1 MMGTRTYGRL
11 WLDGDAWKM
20 QCEPHVALWAKRIFQ
35 RIPASAQGVFSL
47 SNTPAVCRDLEW
59 MLQRFPLEVD
69 HPQQLAA
76 GAKSH
81 VDRIAR
87 LDRLIDP
94 NYKPRSFELAV
105 RPRDYQ
111 RRAAEVYLANGS
123 LLLADD
129 VGLGKTC
136 SAICSLTEAATLP
149 AIVVCMAHLPHQ
161 WEREINRFAPDL
173 KTHVLTKGTPY
184 ELPKFMGR
192 GPDVLL
198 CSYHKLAGWANVLSE
213 YCNSVIFDEVQEL
226 RRGTDT
232 NKGAAA
238 KEVADN
244 VDYRIGLS
252 ATPIYNFGGEIFNI
266 IDILSPGA
274 LGSFEEFSRE
284 WCVGHVDK
292 LRLKDPTAFGA
303 WLKESHLMLRRT
315 RRDVGR
321 ELPPLS
327 TVVHHV
333 DSDEKAMKA
342 IEGKA
347 GELARLILSETE
359 SVRGAKMQAAEEFNA
374 LLRQATGI
382 AKAPYVAAFVDM
394 VIQSGEPVVLFGWH
408 RAVYEIWREKLKHH
422 NPVIYTGSESAGQKE
437 AAARAFI
444 AGDTNLLIISL
455 RSGAGLDGLQQ
466 RCRTVVY
473 GELDWSPGVHEQCTG
488 RVARDGQP
496 DPVAE
501 YYLLSDSGVD
511 PFIAETLGLKRSQI
525 DGIRGGKEVG
535 PQRMDSSS
543 VLKKLAEVYLRRA
556 R

>member
-1 MMGTRTYGRL
+1 MQTRTYGRL
-11 WLDGDAWKM
+11 WLEGDSWKM
-20 QCEPHVALWAKRIFQ
+20 KCEPHVALWAKRIFR
-35 RIPASAQGVFSL
+35 RIPATAQGVFSL

-59 MLQRFPLEVD
+59 MLQRFPLDID
-69 HPQQLAA
+69 HPQQLAN
-76 GAKSH
+76 GAKAH

-94 NYKPRSFELAV
+94 HYKPRSFDLAV

-136 SAICSLTEAATLP
+136 SAICSLTDPATLP
-149 AIVVCMAHLPHQ
+149 AVVVCMAHLPKQ

-173 KTHVLTKGTPY
+173 RTHVLKRGTPY

-192 GPDVLL
+192 GPDVVL
-198 CSYHKLAGWANVLSE
+198 CSYHKLAGWASVLSA
-213 YCNSVIFDEVQEL
+213 YCKSVIFDEVQEL
-226 RRGTDT
+226 RSGTST
-232 NKGAAA
+232 QKGAAA
-238 KEVADN
+238 KEVADQ
-244 VDYRIGLS
+244 VDYRLGLS

-266 IDILSPGA
+266 LDILAPGS
-274 LGSFEEFSRE
+274 LGSFAEFSQE
-284 WCVGHVDK
+284 WCVGNVDK
-292 LRLKDPTAFGA
+292 LRLKDPAAFGA
-303 WLKESHLMLRRT
+303 WLRESHLMLRRT

-347 GELARLILSETE
+347 GDLARLILAETE
-359 SVRGAKMQAAEEFNA
+359 SVRGQKMQAAEEFNA

-382 AKAPYVAAFVDM
+382 AKAPYVAAFADM
-394 VIQSGEPVVLFGWH
+394 VIQGGEPVVLFGWH
-408 RAVYEIWREKLKHH
+408 RAVYEIWRERLKHH
-422 NPVIYTGSESAGQKE
+422 NPAVYTGSESAGQKE

-444 AGDTNLLIISL
+444 SGETDLLIISL
-455 RSGAGLDGLQQ
+455 RSGAGLDGLQN
-466 RCRTVVY
+466 RCRTVLF
-473 GELDWSPGVHEQCTG
+473 GELDWSPGVHEQCIG
-488 RVARDGQP
+488 RVARDGQA
-496 DPVAE
+496 DPVAA

-525 DGIRGGKEVG
+525 DGIRGGVDVG
-535 PQRMDSSS
+535 PQRVDSSS